1 MASVTKDP
9 ITRRAMRKETIFMK
23 AAIFRD
29 ILSDAVKNFGDNH
42 NGNQAAALAF
52 YAILSAIPLFILT
65 IITTGYVFTSQPNA
79 SREIIDVIRH
89 FHPYFSEDIL
99 VQLGAIEGKRKILGW
114 LGIAALVWFSAM
126 IFNSIESAL
135 NNIFP
140 STAKRS
146 YLVSKVLALSMIP
159 LGWVIGF
166 VSVVLSYVAALL
178 ASQPL
183 ILPGVVEI
191 SLTGLSEV
199 LLRYL
204 LPYLLV
210 VLFVGFLYR
219 IIPTAKIRPA
229 VALAGAAVFGFL
241 MEIAKQFFTWY
252 LAHYTR
258 YDVIFG
264 SLEAVVILV
273 IWVFYV
279 SLIFLFCAEMMSSYL
294 RRDVL
299 LLERALL
306 KPGQSRFKV
315 NERLYKKFGRT
326 YPQGAI
332 VFGEGDPGREMFY
345 ILSGCVHLER
355 VDCSVKKT
363 LAKMGPGQYFGEM
376 AALIDV
382 TRTATARAAEES
394 HLAVIDAVT
403 FGRLIRDNRE
413 AALSMLREF
422 STRLKNSNAALEEF
436 AGIWTRL
443 VITMHFL
450 DQAGSRVDAHVQEL
464 ARLTGKAPG
473 EIKSLISELTAQ
485 NILIIRDGLIVN
497 VPREKIRSLI
507 EVDMLKKCPAEEQTL
522 R

>member
-1 MASVTKDP
+1 MTPVKKDR
-9 ITRRAMRKETIFMK
+9 IARQAKRKETFLMR
-23 AAIFRD
+23 AAIFWD
-29 ILSDAVKNFGDNH
+29 ILSDAVKNFSANS

-65 IITTGYVFTSQPNA
+65 IIATGYVFTSHPNA

-99 VQLGAIEGKRKILGW
+99 VQLGAIESKRNILGW
-114 LGIAALVWFSAM
+114 LGLAALVWFSAM

-135 NNIFP
+135 NNIFS

-146 YLVSKVLALSMIP
+146 YLVSKALAISMIP

-183 ILPGVVEI
+183 ILPGVAEI
-191 SLTGLSEV
+191 SLGGLSEV

-219 IIPTAKIRPA
+219 IIPTAEIRPA
-229 VALAGAAVFGFL
+229 VALAGAAIFGLL

-306 KPGQSRFKV
+306 KPHHSRLKV

-326 YPQGAI
+326 YAKGAI
-332 VFGEGDPGREMFY
+332 VFEEGDPGREMFY
-345 ILSGCVHLER
+345 ILSGRVHLER

-363 LAKMGPGQYFGEM
+363 LAKMGPGQYFGEI

-394 HLAVIDAVT
+394 HLAVIDAEM
-403 FGRLIRDNRE
+403 FGRLIRENRE
-413 AALSMLREF
+413 AALAMLREF
-422 STRLKNSNAALEEF
+422 SMRLKNSNAALEEF
-436 AGIWTRL
+436 ADLWTRL

-450 DQAGSRVDAHVQEL
+450 DRPETRVEDPIQKL
-464 ARLTGKAPG
+464 TRMTGKSPD
-473 EIKSLISELTAQ
+473 EIKALIAELSAQ
-485 NILIIRDGLIVN
+485 GVLIIKDGLVVEVN
-497 VPREKIRSLI
+497 RAKMRSLI
-507 EVDMLKKCPAEEQTL
+507 ESETLIKCLPDEHAIQ
-522 R
+522 